1 MRRFLL
7 YAAPGSGHLFPLIA
21 TAEEL
26 RRRGH
31 EPLLRADSSG
41 VRTLRSLGF
50 SAEPIRQAIEE
61 REDDT
66 WRAKTPLGG
75 MRRSVQMYLDRF
87 EHELADIR
95 DAIESERPD
104 AVVVDSNAWGAAAA
118 AEASG
123 LPWAQAATFLL
134 PLITPDAPPFGLGL
148 PPARGPLGRARD
160 DLIRRAAL
168 PLFDRLLP
176 AVNARRQAAGL
187 PAVEHLPDL
196 YVLAPLVVAYY
207 AEPLEYP
214 RRHMPDNVCL
224 VGPASWEPPYER
236 DLPQV
241 VKREG
246 PTVLVTASTQ
256 YQNDKRLI
264 EVALEALADEPLR
277 IVATTAS
284 LDPEAF
290 HAPDNAYV
298 VRFLAHGAVLD
309 QSACV
314 VCHGGMG
321 ITGKA
326 LLSGVPMCIVPFGRD
341 QFETA
346 RRVVVAQ
353 AGTSLPA
360 FRLSPRRLRAAVREA
375 LERRPGAERA
385 GRMLRAAGGASTA
398 VDALES
404 LLGLPNAHTPS
415 SINA

>member
-1 MRRFLL
+1 MSRFLL

-31 EPLLRADSSG
+31 EPLVRADSSG

-50 SAEPIRQAIEE
+50 SAEPIRRLIEE

-87 EHELADIR
+87 DHELADVR
-95 DAIESERPD
+95 DAIQAERPD
-104 AVVVDSNAWGAAAA
+104 AVMVDSNAWGAAAA

-134 PLITPDAPPFGLGL
+134 PLITSDAPPFGLGL
-148 PPARGPLGRARD
+148 APARGPLGRARD
-160 DLIRRAAL
+160 ALIRGAAL

-176 AVNARRQAAGL
+176 AVNARRQAAGVA
-187 PAVEHLPDL
+187 AVEHLPDL

-214 RRHMPDNVCL
+214 RRHMPANVRL
-224 VGPASWEPPYER
+224 VGPASWEPPVEGDVPLPATRER
-236 DLPQV
+236 
-241 VKREG
+241 
-246 PTVLVTASTQ
+246 PTILVTASTQ

-264 EVALEALADEPLR
+264 EVTLEALADEPLQV
-277 IVATTAS
+277 IATTAS
-284 LDPEAF
+284 LDPEGF
-290 HAPDNAYV
+290 RVPNNAYV
-298 VRFLAHGAVLD
+298 VRFLPHGAVLR

-346 RRVVVAQ
+346 RRVVVGQ

-360 FRLSPRRLRAAVREA
+360 FRLNPRRLRAAVHEA

-385 GRMLRAAGGASTA
+385 GRMLRAAGGAGA
-398 VDALES
+398 AADALES
-404 LLGLPNAHTPS
+404 LLGAPS
-415 SINA
+415 AQAPSAIRA